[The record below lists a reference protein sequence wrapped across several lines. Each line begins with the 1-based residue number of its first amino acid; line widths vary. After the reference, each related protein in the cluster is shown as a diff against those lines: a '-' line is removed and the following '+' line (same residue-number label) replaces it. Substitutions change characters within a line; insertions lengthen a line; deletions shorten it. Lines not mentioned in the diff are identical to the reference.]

1 MTRCIALLTDF
12 GTADPYVGQMH
23 GVLQRLVPHVHVIDL
38 CHGVA
43 PHAIA
48 SGALFLAA
56 SHRHFAPGTIFI
68 GIVDPGVGSQRGLLL
83 AHAHGCHFL
92 APDNGLLSLVLA
104 SDERATIHRLAH
116 PLENWATTAHA
127 LLLGHHAPLADATAP
142 HQKDNTPPSEWGD
155 ACPARASTPPS
166 SSALHTAVASTF
178 HGRDVLAPAAALL
191 AAGCL
196 PESMLHPISLSA
208 VLSPP
213 WQRATVTPHAIHTHA
228 LHIDHF
234 GNILLSLTDAQR
246 PELHSRWILTITP
259 ASPASDAPANP
270 GKTSAPVGTITGP
283 SSGTGTTDTAL
294 HTVRTVNTYADLT
307 PGEMGLLCGSQG
319 HAELACN
326 ATSAATRLHIAAGA
340 CLHLARETS

>member
-12 GTADPYVGQMH
+12 GTADPYVGQLH
-23 GVLQRLVPHVHVIDL
+23 GVLQRLVPHVRVIDL

-43 PHAIA
+43 PHAVP
-48 SGALFLAA
+48 SGALFLSA

-92 APDNGLLSLVLA
+92 APDNGLLGLVLT
-104 SDERATIHRLAH
+104 SDARATIHRLAH
-116 PLENWATTAHA
+116 PLENWGTTAHA
-127 LLLGHHAPLADATAP
+127 LLLGHHAPQTDATAP
-142 HQKDNTPPSEWGD
+142 HQKDNTPPSEWGN
-155 ACPARASTPPS
+155 ACPAQASTPPS
-166 SSALHTAVASTF
+166 STALHTAVASTF

-196 PESMLHPISLSA
+196 PESMLHPVPLA
-208 VLSPP
+208 DVVSPP
-213 WQRATVTPHAIHTHA
+213 WQQATVTPNCINTHA

-246 PELHSRWILTITP
+246 PELHSRWTLTVTP
-259 ASPASDAPANP
+259 ARPASDASTNP

-283 SSGTGTTDTAL
+283 SIGTATTNTPT
-294 HTVRTVNTYADLT
+294 HSVRTVRTYADLT

-319 HAELACN
+319 HVEIACN
-326 ATSAATRLHIAAGA
+326 AAPAAPLLGIAAGA
-340 CLHLARETS
+340 SLHLARETS